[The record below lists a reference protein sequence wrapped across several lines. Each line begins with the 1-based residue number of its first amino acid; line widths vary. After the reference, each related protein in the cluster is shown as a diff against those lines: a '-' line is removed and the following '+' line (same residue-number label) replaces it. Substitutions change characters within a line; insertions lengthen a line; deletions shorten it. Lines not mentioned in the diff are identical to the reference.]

1 MPVPNLS
8 KPARSQLG
16 ALFQEGVRSITRAL
30 PLCLGDGNASVRA
43 TRMESV
49 GYADLQRH
57 FGSQSGRILLVGF
70 TVTGAFGGTVAL
82 WMKPMEVA
90 TLLETMV
97 PGVHEN
103 GFDERAQ
110 AAFSEVCNILAS
122 SFLNVAADRLRSFC
136 IPSVPH
142 FAQVEIGEL
151 LANLPGL
158 DEDPKKPANRATWQT
173 RLTVERGEKRCE
185 LHLMALPDSDFDAGI
200 ARLS

>member
-1 MPVPNLS
+1 MPVPNLA

-16 ALFQEGVRSITRAL
+16 ALFQEGVRSVSRAL
-30 PLCLGDGNASVRA
+30 PLCLGDASATVRS

-49 GYADLQRH
+49 AYGDLQRH
-57 FGSQSGRILLVGF
+57 FGSQNGRRLLVGF

-82 WMKPMEVA
+82 WTQPTQVA

-142 FAQVEIGEL
+142 FSSVEIGEL
-151 LANLPGL
+151 LEKLPGL
-158 DEDPKKPANRATWQT
+158 DEDPKKRASRSTWQT
-173 RLTVERGEKRCE
+173 RMTLERGEKKCE
-185 LHLMALPDSDFDAGI
+185 LHLVVLPETEFDAGI